1 MRREVTGHERVA
13 RDARG
18 LVVGLAEPAVDDD
31 EHAARLDGVL
41 AGGGVDGG
49 VAVDDHAV
57 GAAAELLEDHAARG
71 RVLDVLV
78 VGVARLF
85 PGRLV
90 REVGALEGLHHAAGQ
105 RREAPAPQV
114 PHPVERD
121 LVVLVP
127 RAAREAVGVV
137 VVLLARE
144 HLALVVDG
152 AECAVL
158 VHGHARVE
166 EHVAVVHEV
175 CAAVV
180 VEEADVGLE
189 LLGVAHG
196 AHHVVHDLALA
207 LGQLVGVLRVEGGEV
222 AGAHRVLD
230 AVDRDHAAGGVHV
243 LEEQPVVHLPV
254 GVAED
259 HLALELEE
267 DDRDRLLD
275 RVHAVVLAVG
285 LLGEHGEL
293 AQAHA
298 VGVLEDL
305 QAVVVHVVADH
316 GGQTGCGAGG
326 RAHPHDVVVAPLDV
340 DGVVGA
346 QAIDDAVGARP
357 AVEDVADEVQVVD
370 GEAFD
375 QRGER
380 ADEVVGAAGVDD
392 RADDAL
398 MVGQALLVLVGG
410 GVEQLID
417 DVGVLDRH
425 GLADLR
431 ARVGAREPARQA
443 HEAHEVDG
451 VPLLGQAPFFP

>member
-1 MRREVTGHERVA
+1 M
-13 RDARG
+13 
-18 LVVGLAEPAVDDD
+18 
-31 EHAARLDGVL
+31 
-41 AGGGVDGG
+41 DGG

-207 LGQLVGVLRVEGGEV
+207 LGQLVGVLR
-222 AGAHRVLD
+222 
-230 AVDRDHAAGGVHV
+230 AAGGVHV

-357 AVEDVADEVQVVD
+357 AVEDVADEVQMID